1 MEKYSQAYGCR
12 YYVFWKRLMEAVNHL
27 SCSLLQN
34 NVNDLQPKTISAK
47 KSTLDVWEGPKEYQL
62 LLWWILPQIL
72 TPPLNLK
79 IWCRIPAPSLIT
91 HPPHPTIKLPRIQIF
106 KTGFRKLSILS
117 KFWEWRKW
125 QGVRGSSC
133 LRYYDAL
140 RTKIDMCSPLSCEKI
155 AQMGQSIQEWTKWNL
170 RKTAFKKFEMTWSA
184 LSRLYNFKFFKGCLA
199 QMSLGRFLNTLSKI
213 LSKAFDKS
221 AWEKL

>member
-1 MEKYSQAYGCR
+1 
-12 YYVFWKRLMEAVNHL
+12 MEAVNHL

-117 KFWEWRKW
+117 KFWERCKW
-125 QGVRGSSC
+125 HGVGGHLVLIIMMHYVQKSIC
-133 LRYYDAL
+133 DLPL
-140 RTKIDMCSPLSCEKI
+140 TNLVDMPIPI
-155 AQMGQSIQEWTKWNL
+155 AKNREIPWAYLQ
-170 RKTAFKKFEMTWSA
+170 
-184 LSRLYNFKFFKGCLA
+184 C
-199 QMSLGRFLNTLSKI
+199 
-213 LSKAFDKS
+213 
-221 AWEKL
+221 